1 MAKMSHIRAI
11 MAPETTDSQSFRVKS
26 VNVMTLTN
34 AKFMID
40 VESAGFSLPK
50 MVGSIDGKNANWQT
64 AITISCQLI
73 LQIYFDTHWA
83 VVGA

>member
-1 MAKMSHIRAI
+1 
-11 MAPETTDSQSFRVKS
+11 
-26 VNVMTLTN
+26 
-34 AKFMID
+34 
-40 VESAGFSLPK
+40 